1 MLRVAASPSC
11 DVIHGR
17 VSAVLCSLLHALR
30 PRAPITFNVIAKE
43 MLGLAQDLSNL
54 LYTHTHSHT
63 PGTHK
68 HSTNTHTLWPVTL
81 QSFSVSL
88 TPYLTPSPLL
98 LPSPAALETLV
109 AVTVNVLTDALRGL
123 ASRREM
129 GVAWRRAVW
138 SWPMGMLG

>member
-1 MLRVAASPSC
+1 
-11 DVIHGR
+11 
-17 VSAVLCSLLHALR
+17 
-30 PRAPITFNVIAKE
+30 

-88 TPYLTPSPLL
+88 TPYLTPPPPLACL
-98 LPSPAALETLV
+98 LGNPGCSDSERSDRRPQGIGQPQGDGGGLGGRLFG
-109 AVTVNVLTDALRGL
+109 RGL
-123 ASRREM
+123 WECSVKEGCYGDAEAVGGDWWVPGEAES
-129 GVAWRRAVW
+129 GVFYSVPDAA
-138 SWPMGMLG
+138 GHTHT